1 MTSVYQN
8 GAQQAIYRIPLADVP
23 SPDALTP
30 LSGNVYEPSTAS
42 GGITIGSAKTG
53 TLGEIDSSSL
63 EQSTVDLATELTSMI
78 TAQRSYEANSKVIQT
93 SSDLLSVISNL
104 KT

>member
-1 MTSVYQN
+1 M
-8 GAQQAIYRIPLADVP
+8 P

-30 LSGNVYEPSTAS
+30 LTGNVYEPSLGS
-42 GGITIGSAKTG
+42 GAMTIGTAKTG
-53 TLGEIDSSSL
+53 TLGEINSSSL

-104 KT
+104 HI